1 MSATAISA
9 SGRVV
14 QADPILRVLD
24 FLTLD
29 ATAEDVR
36 WPAARRFAGIAWR
49 YGSSAAGPVSIAGAH
64 FIAALIFLNDLSRT
78 EFGLF
83 SFLLVV
89 VPFCMSIT
97 GSLVGAPL
105 SNTLTRAANIDER
118 ELSTFFKMN
127 ILTACVAATLVF
139 AMMLFAGA
147 PMIAAL
153 LLGAYGGTMVVRWF
167 ARCFAYVGHTPF
179 RAVSCDFLY
188 SGMLIAALLTLTLI
202 HRLTIESGA
211 VALLACAVLSLPAF
225 GADYLRKQI
234 RPGRAGS
241 LMAYLP
247 IWRDLTRWSALGVL
261 LTEFTANAHAYL
273 VTFISGP
280 SSFALL
286 ALGSLVMRPVSLVFS
301 ALPDM
306 ERPIMG
312 RAIAAGNSAGA
323 FRTVNEFRTA
333 TSAVWAATLLLA
345 GVLLTWFPH
354 ILLKKGYDE
363 TQVIAVIAMW
373 SAIML
378 VRAIR
383 TPENVFLQAA
393 GEYKGLARASMRSS
407 IVSMVLTLALL
418 IAFGPIVSLG
428 GVLAGDITMTIA
440 IFSLTK
446 AWKARHA

>member
-1 MSATAISA
+1 MSAI
-9 SGRVV
+9 GRGA
-14 QADPILRVLD
+14 QTDPILRVLD

-29 ATAEDVR
+29 TGAEDVR
-36 WPAARRFAGIAWR
+36 WPVARRVAGIAWR

-64 FIAALIFLNDLSRT
+64 FIAALIFLHGLSRI

-105 SNTLTRAANIDER
+105 SNGMTRSAQIDESQ
-118 ELSTFFKMN
+118 LSTFFKMN
-127 ILTACVAATLVF
+127 IVTACIATAVVF
-139 AMMLFAGA
+139 AMMLSAGA
-147 PMIAAL
+147 PPVVAV
-153 LLGAYGGTMVVRWF
+153 LLGVYGGVMVVRWF
-167 ARCFAYVGHTPF
+167 ARCFAYVGHNPF
-179 RAVSCDFLY
+179 RAVSSDFLY
-188 SGMLIAALLTLTLI
+188 SGALVVTLLSLVLLHKLTMGAA
-202 HRLTIESGA
+202 S
-211 VALLACAVLSLPAF
+211 VALLACAGLSLPAF
-225 GADYLRKQI
+225 GMAYLRKQI
-234 RPGRAGS
+234 RPGSSGS
-241 LMAYLP
+241 IAAYLP

-261 LTEFTANAHAYL
+261 LTELTANAHAYL

-312 RAIAAGNSAGA
+312 RAIAAGNSAAA

-354 ILLKKGYDE
+354 LLLKKGYDE
-363 TQVIAVIAMW
+363 TQVIAVIAIW

-393 GEYKGLARASMRSS
+393 GEYQGLARASMRSS
-407 IVSMVLTLALL
+407 VVSLALTLVLL
-418 IAFGPIVSLG
+418 FAFGPIASLCG
-428 GVLAGDITMTIA
+428 ILGGDITMTLG
-440 IFSLTK
+440 IFALTK